1 MTEAEAKKKVCVFRL
16 IGTQAMMAGQLE
28 PKRADAIA
36 VAIND
41 AGMCI
46 GSACMMWRWG
56 DYPNPRHSPY
66 MATTEPATFKSTTDG
81 HCGIAGKP

>member
-1 MTEAEAKKKVCVFRL
+1 MTEDEAKKKVCVVRL
-16 IGTQAMMAGQLE
+16 IGTQAMMAGQLD

-46 GSACMMWRWG
+46 GSACMMWRWEPIYGQDSG
-56 DYPNPRHSPY
+56 DSIGSGY
-66 MATTEPATFKSTTDG
+66 
-81 HCGIAGKP
+81 CGLAGKP